1 MDRPDPVATAR
12 ALVAQQF
19 PDAEAAWLGGSAA
32 AGGVT
37 ATSDLDVTVL
47 LAAGT
52 PGTPYRSSLV
62 RDGWPV
68 ELFVHTP
75 ASVRHYVLKDLGE
88 RRPTMARLV
97 GASVPL
103 LAGQDD
109 TLAREC
115 AAVVAAGPPPLT
127 PAEQELARYR
137 LTDLVDDLRG
147 GGSPVVLSAAA
158 VATWQAAVEL
168 LLAVAGRWSGTGKW
182 LARELESYDAALAAR
197 LHEALVAGV
206 AGEVGPLVG
215 LAGEVLDRAGGA
227 LWAGYR
233 VGGESGS

>member
-1 MDRPDPVATAR
+1 MDRPDAVTTAR
-12 ALVAQQF
+12 ELVRREF

-32 AGGVT
+32 TGGGT

-47 LAAGT
+47 LPTGT

-68 ELFVHTP
+68 ELFVHTE
-75 ASVRHYVLKDLGE
+75 ASVRHYVLKDRDA

-97 GASVPL
+97 GDSVPL
-103 LAGQDD
+103 LDGQDD

-115 AAVVAAGPPPLT
+115 AGVVAAGPSPL
-127 PAEQELARYR
+127 PDADRDLARYR

-147 GGSPVVLSAAA
+147 GGPAPVVGATA
-158 VATWQAAVEL
+158 VATWQSAAEL
-168 LLAVAGRWSGTGKW
+168 ALAVAGRWWGTGKW
-182 LARELESYDAALAAR
+182 LARELEAYDAPLAGR
-197 LHEALVAGV
+197 LHDALVAGV
-206 AGEVGPLVG
+206 AGRVDALVAV
-215 LAGEVLDRAGGA
+215 AGEVLDRAGGP

-233 VGGESGS
+233 AGGETG